1 MSIDR
6 ATLSPA
12 AVVTRLTEAFNAG
25 DLDLAMSYIADDAVN
40 HGPPPTSTR
49 AEWRA
54 TWEASRRTFPDI
66 HATVEHIVEQ
76 HDTAC
81 RRLRLSGTSAGG
93 DVPAGRRFDIIGL
106 DMVRVRRGQV
116 VEHWALGD
124 AASMAEQLGG

>member
-1 MSIDR
+1 MPTDR
-6 ATLSPA
+6 SRLSPA
-12 AVVTRLTEAFNAG
+12 EVVTRLTDAFNAG

-54 TWEASRRTFPDI
+54 TWEASRTMFPDI
-66 HATVEHIVEQ
+66 HAAVEHIIEEG
-76 HDTAC
+76 DTAC

-93 DVPAGRRFDIIGL
+93 AAPAGTRFEIIGM
-106 DMVRVRRGQV
+106 DMVRVRGGQV

-124 AASMAEQLGG
+124 AASMAEQLAG